1 MWYYTMISSVDKL
14 FGKIRQALE
23 SCGMWEDTLVIFTS
37 DHGDMMGAHRILLK
51 GTILYEEIFRVP
63 LIVRSPHLTAAGRL
77 WMIWPS
83 MSAFPERSSTWQ
95 VWRFLI
101 LLKVGL
107 WYLL

>member
-14 FGKIRQALE
+14 FGEIRQALE

-63 LIVRSPHLTAAGRL
+63 LIVRSPHLTAAGR
-77 WMIWPS
+77 
-83 MSAFPERSSTWQ
+83 
-95 VWRFLI
+95 
-101 LLKVGL
+101 
-107 WYLL
+107 